1 MAEKMKLALR
11 RSKEAGGAYALHDA
25 VTGEALPGKIEVQII
40 QQPQDMTK
48 VVVTFNAD
56 ARTFKG
62 GFVQIER
69 DDG

>member
-11 RSKEAGGAYALHDA
+11 RSKEAGGSYALHDA
-25 VTGEALPGKIEVQII
+25 VTGEPLPGQIEVQII

-48 VVVTFNAD
+48 VVVTFEAD
-56 ARTFKG
+56 ARLSG

>member
-25 VTGEALPGKIEVQII
+25 VTGEPLPGQFEVQII
-40 QQPQDMTK
+40 QQPHELTK

-56 ARTFKG
+56 ARTFTG
-62 GFVQIER
+62 GFVQIEE